1 MASNKKYDLIFMDLV
16 LPELTGYDAARKIL
30 AADNKVII
38 AAFTADNMPDAKRKA
53 DLSGIREFITKPVR
67 IEELKRL
74 FARYFRKSM

>member
-1 MASNKKYDLIFMDLV
+1 MQHEKYLLLINK
-16 LPELTGYDAARKIL
+16 A
-30 AADNKVII
+30 II

-74 FARYFRKSM
+74 FERYFRKSL